1 MAKRRTSAMSRA
13 CSAVI
18 LSSALAVSSLE
29 SGMIISLLPRSLF
42 GARGASIHL
51 GVLPGA
57 WSEGAVA
64 GYGLAHDQGVY
75 VVRALVG
82 VDPFEVGH
90 VLHHAVVEQ
99 DAVAPERIARRSG
112 DLARLGD
119 VVHLEHRDG
128 RRVELARVIDAAHV
142 DGEELAERDL
152 GQHRDQLLLRELEG
166 GYGLP
171 ELRSLPGV
179 GEGGLIA
186 VHCLP
191 QAVPADPVAR
201 VRQDRE

>member
-1 MAKRRTSAMSRA
+1 MSRA

-18 LSSALAVSSLE
+18 VSSALAVSSLE
-29 SGMIISLLPRSLF
+29 SGMIFSLLLRFLF
-42 GARGASIHL
+42 GAQGASILL

-99 DAVAPERIARRSG
+99 DAVAPERVARRGG

-119 VVHLEHRDG
+119 IIHLEHRDG
-128 RRVELARVIDAAHV
+128 RRVELSRVLDPSHV
-142 DGEELAERDL
+142 DGEERAEGDLA
-152 GQHRDQLLLRELEG
+152 QHRDQLLLDELEG

-171 ELRSLPGV
+171 ELSSLF
-179 GEGGLIA
+179 
-186 VHCLP
+186 
-191 QAVPADPVAR
+191 
-201 VRQDRE
+201 